1 MSKPTPDTQRDE
13 RKLRS
18 KLKRKQISW
27 RRDVR
32 NNKYYFADEDIDYI
46 VALFAAQT
54 KQHQIELIEARC
66 DELEDR
72 LKIQFTKKHWEML
85 SGEVNSWAKCV
96 DRRLS
101 ELKSQKAQL
110 EGDI

>member
-1 MSKPTPDTQRDE
+1 MTNYNESSTMNHTEAPEDELYQEITDICFENGGATKPMVD
-13 RKLRS
+13 KL
-18 KLKRKQISW
+18 
-27 RRDVR
+27 
-32 NNKYYFADEDIDYI
+32 YT
-46 VALFAAQT
+46 LFAAQS

-85 SGEVNSWAKCV
+85 SGEVNSWAKYV